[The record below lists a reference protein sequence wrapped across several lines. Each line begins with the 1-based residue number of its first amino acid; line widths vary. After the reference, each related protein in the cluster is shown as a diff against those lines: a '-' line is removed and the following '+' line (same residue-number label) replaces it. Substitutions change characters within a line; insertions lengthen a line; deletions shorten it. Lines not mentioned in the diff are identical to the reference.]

1 MKHSLSLAK
10 AGHLLKQRNAL
21 SALTAGLL
29 ISNILLVLFCFTR
42 SERIIMI
49 PPEVKQS
56 FWVEHGQV
64 SNSYLEE
71 MSSFFLHLALDR
83 SPESI
88 DFQNQVL
95 LRYAS
100 PHAYGSLKS
109 QLLEDEKRLKQ
120 ERLSTH
126 FHAHK
131 IIVDQKNLTAKVEG
145 TLHKF
150 VGGAAIGTLPVQYNL
165 RFSYTKGKLFIENLS
180 EDIKNEAP

>member
-29 ISNILLVLFCFTR
+29 TSNILLVLFCFTR
-42 SERIIMI
+42 SERIVVV

-56 FWVEHGQV
+56 FWVEQGQV

-83 SPESI
+83 SPESV

-95 LRYAS
+95 LRYAA
-100 PHAYGSLKS
+100 PNAYGPLKA
-109 QLLEDEKRLKQ
+109 QLLEDEKILKR

-131 IIVDQKNLTAKVEG
+131 IIVDQKNLSADIQG
-145 TLHKF
+145 TLFKF
-150 VGGAAIGTLPVQYNL
+150 VGGASIGTSPGHYKLK
-165 RFSYTKGKLFIENLS
+165 FSYTKGKLFIENLS
-180 EDIKNEAP
+180 EDIKNEAS